1 MSEASVHDQVPRGA
15 LVGVGILLAV
25 SLVAVTAVRV
35 SGIDVRAPDAEAV
48 VTRELRFEDTPDG
61 SVAVID
67 ARSGRIVESIAGEQ
81 GFLRGSLRAMARERR
96 ARGLG
101 SELPFQLIGRKD
113 GRLTLVD
120 TATGGRIDLE
130 SFGPTNAGVFARLL
144 LKPEVSDGAT
154 PPQSAPLATQQSAR
168 Q

>member
-1 MSEASVHDQVPRGA
+1 MSEASVHDQVPQGA
-15 LVGVGILLAV
+15 LVGIGILLAV

-35 SGIDVRAPDAEAV
+35 SGIDVRVPDAEAV
-48 VTRELRFEDTPDG
+48 MTRDLRFEDAADG

-67 ARSGRIVESIAGEQ
+67 ARSGRTVESIAGEQ
-81 GFLRGSLRAMARERR
+81 GFLRGSLRALARERR

-101 SELPFQLIGRKD
+101 PEQPFQLIGRKD

-130 SFGPTNAGVFARLL
+130 SFGPTNARVFARLL
-144 LKPEVSDGAT
+144 LQTEVSDGAA
-154 PPQSAPLATQQSAR
+154 PPQSAQLATQQSVR
-168 Q
+168 P

>member
-35 SGIDVRAPDAEAV
+35 SGIDVRVPDAEAV
-48 VTRELRFEDTPDG
+48 VTRELRFEDTPAG
-61 SVAVID
+61 GVAEID
-67 ARSGRIVESIAGEQ
+67 AASGRVVESFTGEQ
-81 GFLRGSLRAMARERR
+81 GFLRGSLRAMARERK

-101 SELPFQLIGRKD
+101 AELPFQLIGRSD
-113 GRLTLVD
+113 GRLTLID
-120 TATGGRIDLE
+120 SATGARIDLE

-144 LKPEVSDGAT
+144 LDSGTSARGIPS
-154 PPQSAPLATQQSAR
+154 PQSASLATQPVR
-168 Q
+168 P